1 MKKWHIALAGAVV
14 TLVGIGG
21 LALPSTAS
29 AHARLKSS
37 TPGVSEVVQ
46 TSPSQ
51 VVIIFTEDVQKVSG
65 TYGISVTKD
74 RGPDVTAGPAVLDD
88 TDRSKM
94 SVPLQPDL
102 APGRY
107 VVEYHNVSDDD
118 GDPFNG
124 AFAFYI
130 QTQPT
135 AVDKANDAQLA
146 QIGPAEGTPGADA
159 TASSGTPSAAPTT
172 SAATVPAT
180 GGATA
185 VATTDA
191 SSTSDNG
198 GSNTGRNIAIA
209 AAIVVALAVAAG
221 AGWFAFLRPRR

>member
-1 MKKWHIALAGAVV
+1 MKKWHIALAGAVI
-14 TLVGIGG
+14 TLVGIAG

-37 TPGVSEVVQ
+37 TPAVGEVVQ
-46 TSPSQ
+46 TSPNL
-51 VVIIFTEDVQKVSG
+51 VVIMLTEDAQKVSG
-65 TYGISVTKD
+65 TYGITVTKD
-74 RGPDVTAGPAVLDD
+74 RGPDVTAGPTVLDD

-107 VVEYHNVSDDD
+107 VVEYKDVSDAD

-124 AFAFYI
+124 AFSFYI

-135 AVDKANDAQLA
+135 AVDRANDAQLA
-146 QIGPAEGTPGADA
+146 QIGAEEGTPGTDA
-159 TASSGTPSAAPTT
+159 SASAGTPGAAPTT
-172 SAATVPAT
+172 RAATAPAT
-180 GGATA
+180 GAATA
-185 VATTDA
+185 VATADS

-209 AAIVVALAVAAG
+209 AAIVVALAVIAG

>member
-1 MKKWHIALAGAVV
+1 MKKWHIALAGGVI
-14 TLVGIGG
+14 TLVAVAG
-21 LALPSTAS
+21 LALPSAAS

-37 TPGVSEVVQ
+37 TPAVSEVVQ
-46 TSPSQ
+46 TSPSE

-65 TYGISVTKD
+65 TYGITVTKD

-88 TDRSKM
+88 TDRSQL
-94 SVPLQPDL
+94 SVPLQADL

-146 QIGPAEGTPGADA
+146 QIGSEEGTPGADE

-172 SAATVPAT
+172 AAATAPAT
-180 GGATA
+180 GGAPA
-185 VATTDA
+185 VATAAA
-191 SSTSDNG
+191 SSTSDSG
-198 GSNTGRNIAIA
+198 GSDTGRNIAIA
-209 AAIVVALAVAAG
+209 AAIVVALAVIAG